1 MSEGSGE
8 VTRLLAQLR
17 AGHGDAAGELAPLI
31 YQELHRLAA
40 ACMRRER
47 AEHTLQPTAL
57 VNEAYIRLVGQRDVQ
72 WQNRSHFYGI
82 ASQVMRRVLLDYAR
96 KRRSSKRGGEQKKVE
111 FDENLLASDQQL
123 EVALSVDEC
132 LQRLERID
140 PQQSRV
146 VELRFFGGLNV
157 EETAEVL
164 GISTATVKREW
175 QFAKAWLQREMNGE
189 PRA

>member
-1 MSEGSGE
+1 MSDGSGE
-8 VTRLLAQLR
+8 VTRLLAKLR
-17 AGHGDAAGELAPLI
+17 AGKEDAAAELAPLI

-47 AEHTLQPTAL
+47 PEHTLQPTAL

-82 ASQVMRRVLLDYAR
+82 AAQVMRRVLLDYAR
-96 KRRSSKRGGEQKKVE
+96 KRKSGKRGGQVKKLQ
-111 FDENLLASDQQL
+111 FDEDLFATDQQL
-123 EVALSVDEC
+123 EAALAVDEC
-132 LQRLERID
+132 LQRLEKID
-140 PQQSRV
+140 AQQSRV
-146 VELRFFGGLNV
+146 VELRFFGGLSV

-175 QFAKAWLQREMNGE
+175 QFAKAWLQREMDGDAR
-189 PRA
+189 P

>member
-1 MSEGSGE
+1 MSEGRGE

-17 AGHGDAAGELAPLI
+17 AGEGNAAAELAPLI

-47 AEHTLQPTAL
+47 SEHTLQPTAL
-57 VNEAYIRLVGQRDVQ
+57 VNEAYIRLVGQHDVQ

-111 FDENLLASDQQL
+111 FNENLLASDQQL
-123 EVALSVDEC
+123 EAALAVDEC

-157 EETAEVL
+157 EETADVL

-175 QFAKAWLQREMNGE
+175 QFAKAWLQREMSGE
-189 PRA
+189 TRA

>member
-1 MSEGSGE
+1 
-8 VTRLLAQLR
+8 
-17 AGHGDAAGELAPLI
+17 
-31 YQELHRLAA
+31 
-40 ACMRRER
+40 MRRER
-47 AEHTLQPTAL
+47 SQHTLQPTAL
-57 VNEAYIRLVGQRDVQ
+57 VNEAYIRLVGQRNVQ

-123 EVALSVDEC
+123 EAALSVDEC

-157 EETAEVL
+157 EETAEAL

-175 QFAKAWLQREMNGE
+175 QFAKAWLQREMSGE
-189 PRA
+189 AHA